1 MPKVVLRFWYKA
13 VFHAAT
19 HESDKEVL
27 RNGETRRRGGV
38 VGEGGVGGYGA
49 ICCSHMG
56 RDLPSQ
62 DGFRK
67 VKISRA
73 LEPFLPS
80 GGGVVMEF
88 GEGEDEGEEG
98 WGVEVPP

>member
-1 MPKVVLRFWYKA
+1 MVKLA
-13 VFHAAT
+13 VGA
-19 HESDKEVL
+19 VWW
-27 RNGETRRRGGV
+27 GGGV
-38 VGEGGVGGYGA
+38 QETDAHIG
-49 ICCSHMG
+49 CSHMG

-67 VKISRA
+67 VKMSRA

-80 GGGVVMEF
+80 GGGVVVEF
-88 GEGEDEGEEG
+88 GEGEGVGVDVGVEG